1 MVKSEIIKKSPLRIL
16 EKSLHGGLTK
26 GEIGVL
32 ASKKGVGKTACLV
45 HIALDKLFQEKYVI
59 HVSYASRVDY
69 IINWYED
76 IFKEIAKKQKI
87 EPSLEVHD
95 DIIKNR
101 VIMNFNQK
109 GTRTEQVLKSIEA
122 MIRQGD
128 FAADTV
134 IVDGFDFTQSTPDDF
149 GRFKDFAQKAGVEIW
164 FSASLKEKK
173 NLFDEKGYPTALV
186 DFMEKIDVLLT
197 LKYEDNFIHLNVKK
211 NREHPA
217 SGKPPLHLDPAT
229 FLMA

>member
-1 MVKSEIIKKSPLRIL
+1 MVKSELLKRSPLRIL
-16 EKSLHGGLTK
+16 EKSLQGGLKK

-45 HIALDKLFQEKYVI
+45 HIAVDRLFQGKYVI

-69 IINWYED
+69 IINWYKD

-87 EPSLEVHD
+87 EPSLEIHNE
-95 DIIKNR
+95 IIKNR
-101 VIMNFNQK
+101 VIMNFNQQ

-122 MIRQGD
+122 MIRHGD

-134 IVDGFDFTQSTPDDF
+134 IVDGFDFTKSAPEDF
-149 GRFKDFAQKAGVEIW
+149 GRFKDFAQKTGVEIW
-164 FSASLKEKK
+164 FSASLKERKP
-173 NLFDEKGYPTALV
+173 LFDEKGYPTALV
-186 DFMEKIDVLLT
+186 NFIEKIDVLLT
-197 LKYEDNFIHLNVKK
+197 LKYKDRFIRLDVVK
-211 NREHPA
+211 NREYPTT
-217 SGKPPLHLDPAT
+217 GKPPLRLDPAT